1 MSDMSAQSYGLS
13 PADAHPVQM
22 QLPYP
27 QESSRLLAAITIP
40 FMIGKF
46 ILLIP
51 AMIVLYVLGIVAF
64 VIFVISQWAVVFT
77 GRYPQGMHQF
87 MVGYLRWGLR
97 AQAYFYGLTDKYP
110 PFSLSE

>member
-1 MSDMSAQSYGLS
+1 MSDMSAPSYGMS
-13 PADAHPVQM
+13 PADVHPVQL

-27 QESSRLLAAITIP
+27 PESSRVLAAITIP
-40 FMIGKF
+40 FMIGKI

-64 VIFVISQWAVVFT
+64 VIFVISQWAVLFT

-87 MVGYLRWGLR
+87 MVGYLRWMLR
-97 AQAYFYGLTDKYP
+97 VQAYFYGLTDKYP